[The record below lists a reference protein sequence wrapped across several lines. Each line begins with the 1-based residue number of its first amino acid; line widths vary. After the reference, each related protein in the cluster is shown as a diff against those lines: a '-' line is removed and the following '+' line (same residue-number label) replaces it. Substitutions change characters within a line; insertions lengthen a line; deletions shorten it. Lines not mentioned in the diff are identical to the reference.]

1 MIVQLVHRPE
11 GASPAKRIPA
21 MAELY
26 PPVEPY
32 EMGMLDAGDGNKLAG
47 KPAARPA
54 NRR

>member
-1 MIVQLVHRPE
+1 
-11 GASPAKRIPA
+11 

-32 EMGMLDAGDGNKLAG
+32 EMGMLDVGDGNELDC